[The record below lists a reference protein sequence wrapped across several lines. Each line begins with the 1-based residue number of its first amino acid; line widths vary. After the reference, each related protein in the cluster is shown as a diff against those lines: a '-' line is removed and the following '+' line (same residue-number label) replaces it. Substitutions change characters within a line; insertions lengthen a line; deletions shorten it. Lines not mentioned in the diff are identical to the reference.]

1 MEILTL
7 YSRVLS
13 ATQESIS
20 ISKSHLMDYKSNDNA
35 IRENFILRS
44 TQEEETN
51 RNGNNAHEAM
61 SLQAQNHPVMLP
73 Q

>member
-7 YSRVLS
+7 DSRLLS
-13 ATQESIS
+13 ATQGSIS
-20 ISKSHLMDYKSNDNA
+20 ISKSHLMDYKSNYNA

-51 RNGNNAHEAM
+51 RKGNNAHEAM
-61 SLQAQNHPVMLP
+61 SPQAQNHPLMLP